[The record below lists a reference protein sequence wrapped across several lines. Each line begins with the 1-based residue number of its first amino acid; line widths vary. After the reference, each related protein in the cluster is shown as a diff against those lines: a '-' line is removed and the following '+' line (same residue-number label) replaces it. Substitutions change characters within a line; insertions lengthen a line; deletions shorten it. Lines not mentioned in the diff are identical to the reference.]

1 MVLTETRAK
10 DNSCWGGEYQ
20 RPLVGTFFLLSTN
33 LFPHKSHT
41 FLDLYFLVPVGQ
53 PKSEQVKFAAAL
65 MSRVRQKYS
74 SYAYVV
80 QPNAID
86 LLVSLDHSRSYLHLL
101 LIFSQKTKM
110 KRLTLFLLT
119 LTETAELLTCKDVS
133 SNFFSL
139 TYRGLSRMDYEH
151 N

>member
-1 MVLTETRAK
+1 MALTETRAI
-10 DNSCWGGEYQ
+10 DNSCRGGEYQ
-20 RPLVGTFFLLSTN
+20 RPLVGTLFLLSTN

-86 LLVSLDHSRSYLHLL
+86 LLVSLDHSRSYLHLCFL
-101 LIFSQKTKM
+101 SENKDEETYSVFINIDRNSQAVDM
-110 KRLTLFLLT
+110 QG
-119 LTETAELLTCKDVS
+119 C
-133 SNFFSL
+133 
-139 TYRGLSRMDYEH
+139 
-151 N
+151 